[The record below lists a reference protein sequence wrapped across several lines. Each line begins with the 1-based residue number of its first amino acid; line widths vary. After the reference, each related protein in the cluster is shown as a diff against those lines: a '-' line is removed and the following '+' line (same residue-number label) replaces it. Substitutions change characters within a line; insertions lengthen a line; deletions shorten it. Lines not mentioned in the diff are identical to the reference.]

1 MPYLV
6 RFLLGH
12 AAIGIAVAV
21 VTVAGIVVFDIA
33 GLGTLAAGSEDG
45 LLALFLLTFF
55 LGLTFGSA
63 QMGFAVMRHKP
74 SAGEGGLRAP
84 LLSFGRPAAVPVR
97 AAVHARR

>member
-12 AAIGIAVAV
+12 AAIGVAVAV
-21 VTVAGIVVFDIA
+21 VTVTAIVTLDIA

-45 LLALFLLTFF
+45 MLALFLLTFF

-63 QMGFAVMRHKP
+63 QMGFAVMRRRP
-74 SAGEGGLRAP
+74 SGGGGGSARLHP
-84 LLSFGRPAAVPVR
+84 PGPWYAVPARATVR
-97 AAVHARR
+97 AKR

>member
-6 RFLLGH
+6 RFLLRH

-21 VTVAGIVVFDIA
+21 VTVTAIVTLDIA

-63 QMGFAVMRHKP
+63 QMGFAIMRRSESGGRGGG
-74 SAGEGGLRAP
+74 SARLHPPGP
-84 LLSFGRPAAVPVR
+84 WYAVPARATVR
-97 AAVHARR
+97 AKR